1 MFVYW
6 FNFFIVMDIKNFL
19 LTKKRQLSINSTD
32 GDDRKRSHEASGFDD
47 SIFKAANNGE
57 VFDEAI
63 KSDDYVAILCNCME
77 ILEEKVNE
85 LLQITSS
92 AKENC
97 N

>member
-1 MFVYW
+1 MYW
-6 FNFFIVMDIKNFL
+6 FNFFILMDIKNFL
-19 LTKKRQLSINSTD
+19 LTMKRQLSSNSTD
-32 GDDRKRSHEASGFDD
+32 GDDRKRPREASGFDD

-57 VFDEAI
+57 VPDEAI
-63 KSDDYVAILCNCME
+63 KSDYYVAILCNCMKN
-77 ILEEKVNE
+77 LEEKMNE

>member
-1 MFVYW
+1 MYW
-6 FNFFIVMDIKNFL
+6 FNFFILMDIKNFL
-19 LTKKRQLSINSTD
+19 LTMKRQLSSNSTD
-32 GDDRKRSHEASGFDD
+32 GDDRKKPCEASGFDD

-57 VFDEAI
+57 VPDEAI
-63 KSDDYVAILCNCME
+63 KSDDYVAILCNCMKN
-77 ILEEKVNE
+77 LEEKMNE

>member
-1 MFVYW
+1 M
-6 FNFFIVMDIKNFL
+6 VMIEKDHTRHLVLMI
-19 LTKKRQLSINSTD
+19 
-32 GDDRKRSHEASGFDD
+32 H
-47 SIFKAANNGE
+47 FKAANNGE

-63 KSDDYVAILCNCME
+63 KSDDYVAILCNCMK